1 MIENDS
7 EKDSQ
12 QRERATYRWYRG
24 TRVKVRSVLEDFA
37 LIEFTDGSTYPVPVG
52 SLTVELAALQPGNR
66 YRVGNHQ
73 PQNIYD
79 GDVYIG
85 VMFSA
90 PAAARVVDALNAAER
105 AAAAEKWNRDAL

>member
-1 MIENDS
+1 MIKNDF
-7 EKDSQ
+7 ETAIEQ
-12 QRERATYRWYRG
+12 ARGTHWYRG
-24 TRVKVRSVLEDFA
+24 NPVTVGA
-37 LIEFTDGSTYPVPVG
+37 LSKTPPV
-52 SLTVELAALQPGNR
+52 APGEAPR

-79 GDVYIG
+79 GDKYIG

-90 PAAARVVDALNAAER
+90 PHAARVVDALNASER